1 MSRLK
6 TIKDIAAQCKAAKQE
21 IDNPKKYRV
30 RHVFTPEE
38 LEQFKVRSWWYGEKH
53 KRKFSEKG
61 YNDEI

>member
-53 KRKFSEKG
+53 KRKFSKKG